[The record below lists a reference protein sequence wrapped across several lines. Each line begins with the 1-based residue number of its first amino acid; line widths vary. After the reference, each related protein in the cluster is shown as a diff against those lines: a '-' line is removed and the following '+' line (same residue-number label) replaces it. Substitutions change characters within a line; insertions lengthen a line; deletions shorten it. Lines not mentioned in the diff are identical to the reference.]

1 MLNVSSIVARIESLR
16 EHEGLSA
23 AAFAQKINI
32 PRSSLSHLISGRNK
46 PSLDLLIKITSEFPD
61 ISLDYLVYGTMDTAL
76 PPPIIPNQIEKL
88 QSSVKDIP
96 LPPQQASIS
105 FNRESAAQELS
116 NPEKKKPTQV
126 LLLYADVSF
135 EKYSSNS

>member
-1 MLNVSSIVARIESLR
+1 MLNVSGIVARIESLR

-61 ISLDYLVYGTMDTAL
+61 ISLDYLVYGTMGTAL
-76 PPPIIPNQIEKL
+76 PPLSFQTQLKSCKQRQN
-88 QSSVKDIP
+88 IP

-105 FNRESAAQELS
+105 FNREPAAKELS

-126 LLLYADVSF
+126 LLLYADGSF